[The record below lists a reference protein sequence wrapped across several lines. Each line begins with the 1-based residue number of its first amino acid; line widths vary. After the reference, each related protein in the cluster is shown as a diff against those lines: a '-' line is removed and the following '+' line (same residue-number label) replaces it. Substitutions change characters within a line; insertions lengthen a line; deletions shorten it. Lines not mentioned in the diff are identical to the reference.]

1 MRDATGHDVLWST
14 FMLFFLLYGQLFS
27 AIEQSRRR
35 LNGVSYRWSGFDYE
49 KWTNVREFQDYLA
62 WVSLVFRGES
72 LVDHLHGHLHADCG
86 LLHWLP
92 WNSNNG
98 FFFWTLHCVA
108 GLLKHSSRFAK
119 DQVKATQ
126 KTVCFLC
133 ELNKGF
139 L

>member
-27 AIEQSRRR
+27 ATEQSRRR

-98 FFFWTLHCVA
+98 FFFGRFIALLDSSNTRR
-108 GLLKHSSRFAK
+108 GLLKIKLRQHKRPCAFYA
-119 DQVKATQ
+119 
-126 KTVCFLC
+126 
-133 ELNKGF
+133 N
-139 L
+139 